1 MSKRLLGKKI
11 VVLCLLLLFAGL
23 LWSTSNSRP
32 IERWDEY
39 TNISVVQESW
49 EQGSLPI
56 LSYAEQPFF
65 EKPPLWY
72 WLTAGVSALF
82 GEDLWVYRIV
92 SVASLVGTV
101 AVLWKL
107 LDQFKL
113 SDSKKLV
120 ALCAF
125 VLVAHNFLIS
135 PWGIHFSTHTYTSAD
150 LDALQIFLIILS
162 VYSLFLIPHS
172 KKYWYW
178 SMVALALG
186 FLTKGP
192 LVLLFVALNSFFAWL
207 YFKIAVKELITG
219 WALFAATMLPWHIWM
234 YLRFGTD
241 FLQSYFGYHVLD
253 RLLTPLEGHT
263 GSALDYF
270 KIYFDPRLNLG
281 VWLVILTAIWQR
293 PIWKEL
299 ATNKLFSYALISV
312 LSILLLISL
321 AQTKLAWYLLPVY
334 PFQVLLLGLLLA
346 YRKERKNS

>member
-1 MSKRLLGKKI
+1 MYKSFI
-11 VVLCLLLLFAGL
+11 FILLLLAFGL
-23 LWSTSNSRP
+23 FLLLTSTLRP

-39 TNISVVQESW
+39 TNITVVQESL

-92 SVASLVGTV
+92 SVASLVGIV

-107 LDQFKL
+107 LDHFKL
-113 SDSKKLV
+113 TTRNKFFAMS
-120 ALCAF
+120 AF
-125 VLVAHNFLIS
+125 LLVAHNFLIS

-150 LDALQIFLIILS
+150 LDALQIFLILLS

-178 SMVALALG
+178 SMAALALG

-192 LVLLFVALNSFFAWL
+192 LVLLFVALNSFFAWR
-207 YFKIAVKELITG
+207 YFKVAVKELIAG
-219 WALFAATMLPWHIWM
+219 WTLFAAIMLPWHIWM

-241 FLQSYFGYHVLD
+241 FLQSYVGYHVLD
-253 RLLTPLEGHT
+253 RVLTPLEGHT

-293 PIWKEL
+293 AIWKEL